1 MLGLD
6 QLEEVVAEGEDVP
19 PELGGVEVAVLPTQ
33 PGLDLLGDALVG
45 EDPLARSP
53 GGVVA
58 PGHLGALAGLVDQ
71 LCCGE
76 KKLVCG
82 RSSA

>member
-19 PELGGVEVAVLPTQ
+19 PKLGGVEVAVLPTQ

-45 EDPLARSP
+45 EDPLVRST
-53 GGVVA
+53 GGSWRLVTLA
-58 PGHLGALAGLVDQ
+58 PSRALWTSF
-71 LCCGE
+71 CCGE
-76 KKLVCG
+76 KKLVCR